1 MRLEHLWEIVNVFFS
16 DRYNNV
22 ILYLQLQRSVFTTDC
37 NRFVIIPRHE
47 SVIQSFPLIVTDID
61 TKCRVVETQILPQIF
76 DCYVQTNFNYKS
88 RDENFIKT
96 DLFFIEILQNL
107 TVPRTYIGTKV
118 WIRYQVSNLVQK
130 KLKSMQT
137 SNIGTERISSIEP
150 QPTTT
155 PRSCC
160 ADSKVSLWSNL
171 FTIIIALVN
180 I

>member
-37 NRFVIIPRHE
+37 NWFVIIPRHE

-61 TKCRVVETQILPQIF
+61 TKCRVVETQILHDIQLL
-76 DCYVQTNFNYKS
+76 CTNFNYKS

-130 KLKSMQT
+130 KLKSIQT
-137 SNIGTERISSIEP
+137 SNIGTERISSTEP